1 LAEFER
7 DLISERTKAG
17 LASAKARGR
26 MGGRPK
32 GLSLEAQKTAMAAET
47 LYNDGNHAV
56 KAICD
61 QLSISKPTLYNYL
74 RWREVKR

>member
-32 GLSLEAQKTAMAAET
+32 ELSLEAQNTAMAAET
-47 LYNDGNHAV
+47 LYNDGNHSV
-56 KAICD
+56 KTICD

-74 RWREVKR
+74 RWREVK